1 MSSLSNVWHC
11 YYLLLIWSLK
21 ILTLLFQ
28 VVDKC
33 LMDGAD
39 EYLQLMALFTTMMRE
54 ICRWPALEGCW
65 PLFGD
70 GDADQWLRVGM
81 LTNEWGKG
89 CWPVPGGD
97 WRLISEWGWG
107 DPTGHTCSCSLLQYC
122 RWLYSFPRHCLTYMS
137 QEIST
142 INWCYVLMVSKCNFP
157 NCVCSR
163 FWDSNSWTK
172 QIINYVYFNV

>member
-1 MSSLSNVWHC
+1 MINFPL
-11 YYLLLIWSLK
+11 YLLMSRWVLSPMFDIVTIFSWYDHLRF
-21 ILTLLFQ
+21 TLLFQ

-70 GDADQWLRVGM
+70 VDQWRGGGLTNAWGGM
-81 LTNEWGKG
+81 LTNDWGWG
-89 CWPVPGGD
+89 CWPMNGGRD
-97 WRLISEWGWG
+97 ADQCLGGLEVDKWVGWG

-122 RWLYSFPRHCLTYMS
+122 RLLYRFPKHCLTHMS
-137 QEIST
+137 QEILA
-142 INWCYVLMVSKCNFP
+142 IN
-157 NCVCSR
+157 
-163 FWDSNSWTK
+163 
-172 QIINYVYFNV
+172 

>member
-70 GDADQWLRVGM
+70 VDQWRGGGGADQWLRVGM

-107 DPTGHTCSCSLLQYC
+107 DPTGHTCSCYLLQYC
-122 RWLYSFPRHCLTYMS
+122 RLLLVYPNIALLTCL
-137 QEIST
+137 
-142 INWCYVLMVSKCNFP
+142 KK
-157 NCVCSR
+157 SR
-163 FWDSNSWTK
+163 P
-172 QIINYVYFNV
+172 

>member
-70 GDADQWLRVGM
+70 GDADQWIGGGDVDQCLGGDADQWLRVGM
-81 LTNEWGKG
+81 LTSAW
-89 CWPVPGGD
+89 GD
-97 WRLISEWGWG
+97 WRLTSEWGWG
-107 DPTGHTCSCSLLQYC
+107 DPTGHTCSCYLLQYC
-122 RWLYSFPRHCLTYMS
+122 RLLLVYPNIALLTCLWNLGHKL
-137 QEIST
+137 I
-142 INWCYVLMVSKCNFP
+142 L
-157 NCVCSR
+157 CS
-163 FWDSNSWTK
+163 DG
-172 QIINYVYFNV
+172 

>member
-1 MSSLSNVWHC
+1 MSFLSNVWHC

-70 GDADQWLRVGM
+70 GDADQWIGGGDVDQCLG
-81 LTNEWGKG
+81 GG
-89 CWPVPGGD
+89 CWPMIEGGD
-97 WRLISEWGWG
+97 ADQCLGGLTSEWGWG

-122 RWLYSFPRHCLTYMS
+122 RLLLVYPNIALLTCL
-137 QEIST
+137 
-142 INWCYVLMVSKCNFP
+142 KK
-157 NCVCSR
+157 SR
-163 FWDSNSWTK
+163 P
-172 QIINYVYFNV
+172 